1 MGTVVNIETGSD
13 STSLENL
20 SNLTSSDLVEVNKL
34 IVKCMDSTVE
44 LIPQL
49 AGHIVAAGGKR
60 IRPMMT
66 LAAARLCGY
75 EGSRHIALAACVEF
89 IHLSLIHI

>member
-20 SNLTSSDLVEVNKL
+20 SNLTSPDLVEVNKL
-34 IVKCMDSTVE
+34 IVKCMDSNVE

-49 AGHIVAAGGKR
+49 AGHIVAAGGKHQAADDTCCCK
-60 IRPMMT
+60 T
-66 LAAARLCGY
+66 LW
-75 EGSRHIALAACVEF
+75 I
-89 IHLSLIHI
+89 